1 MAGERPALRVFFDT
15 SAVIAGAASR
25 RGASYVLLQLAGLG
39 LIDGRISALVRD
51 EAQRNVGRKLPAAL
65 PALQLLL
72 KEVLVE
78 GSPASAAILA
88 SVADQADP
96 KDQAILAA
104 ALTQE
109 CRYLV
114 TLNERDFWPPADR
127 IAIVR
132 PGDLLHA
139 LRDVIVTIEVPES
152 E

>member
-1 MAGERPALRVFFDT
+1 VVVLDLALQRARP
-15 SAVIAGAASR
+15 
-25 RGASYVLLQLAGLG
+25 
-39 LIDGRISALVRD
+39 SALGATPSRSRTS
-51 EAQRNVGRKLPAAL
+51 QT
-65 PALQLLL
+65 
-72 KEVLVE
+72 
-78 GSPASAAILA
+78 ASISA

-127 IAIVR
+127 IAVVR

-139 LRDVIVTIEVPES
+139 LRDVIVTTEVPES